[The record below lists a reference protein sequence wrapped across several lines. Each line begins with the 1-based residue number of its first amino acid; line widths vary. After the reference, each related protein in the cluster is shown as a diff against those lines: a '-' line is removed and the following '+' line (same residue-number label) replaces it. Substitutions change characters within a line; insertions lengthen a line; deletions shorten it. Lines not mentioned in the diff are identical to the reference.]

1 MNVVKR
7 ITLRIDSRLD
17 CVSLVGVSINALCR
31 EHGLDEMA
39 SYQVQ
44 SATIE
49 AVNNA
54 ILHAYD
60 SQPGHSVDVDWLLQD
75 DVVRIDIADRGKTM
89 VRLPPDREPP
99 PEAESGRGWWIMRRW
114 MDHATYSSAGGLN
127 RVSLYR
133 RIKALDSN

>member
-17 CVSLVGVSINALCR
+17 CVSLIGVSINALCR

-75 DVVRIDIADRGKTM
+75 DVVRIDILNGMGREIAGMFGVRAVPTTVVVNGKGEVVLLQAGIPDRGA
-89 VRLPPDREPP
+89 LRE
-99 PEAESGRGWWIMRRW
+99 AALG
-114 MDHATYSSAGGLN
+114 AGQTE
-127 RVSLYR
+127 
-133 RIKALDSN
+133 